1 MHAIIQVVDS
11 PAPLLLYP
19 GEVAV
24 GGTLLKLCSHRV
36 ALPRGVT
43 NSSNF
48 SACTE
53 EFMKV

>member
-19 GEVAV
+19 GEAAV